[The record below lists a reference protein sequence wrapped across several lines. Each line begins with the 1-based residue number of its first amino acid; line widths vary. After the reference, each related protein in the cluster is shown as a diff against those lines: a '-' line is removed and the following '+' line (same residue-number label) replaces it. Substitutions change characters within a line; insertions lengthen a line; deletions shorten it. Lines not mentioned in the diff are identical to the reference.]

1 MDKHQKRFVEVW
13 GKEREKGQIKYVILN
28 TQIFFFLLYVVTS
41 ILNFSDIRNGDYS
54 ELLYLPR
61 VGMYLVA
68 SLLIVVFRWR
78 RNERMYKKYTK
89 DSEAE

>member
-28 TQIFFFLLYVVTS
+28 TLIFFFLLYVVTS
-41 ILNFSDIRNGDYS
+41 ILNFRDIRNGDYS